1 MVKCTAC
8 GATYEPIGADGL
20 QYFHRCPPLS
30 RVELA
35 AAIDAGK
42 VGWPNNKTAA
52 DYSLAATAA
61 GLKAGDASLL
71 AADDW
76 LRTRTFERRN
86 LRDENIQST
95 AAKDAGTMKAAGA
108 GTTSVATVSTATPIV
123 V

>member
-8 GATYEPIGADGL
+8 GGTYEPIGLDGL

-42 VGWPNNKTAA
+42 VVWPNGKTSADYTAA
-52 DYSLAATAA
+52 ALAAN
-61 GLKAGDASLL
+61 LKAGDASLL

-76 LRTRTFERRN
+76 LRVRMFERAN
-86 LRDENIQST
+86 LRDENVKST
-95 AAKDAGTMKAAGA
+95 AAKDAGTMKANGA
-108 GTTSVATVSTATPIV
+108 GTTGVVNPAPTTPMIV
-123 V
+123 